1 MKKLYLKVI
10 SQSSIYSLGSMSQTV
25 LTIILLPLY
34 TRYLSPADFGILA
47 LMDLTILLI
56 TRLIVPPVDNA
67 LGRYYYK
74 PEYSEKR
81 GLLLFNLLLVMLAKA
96 FLFALVYW
104 FSSGLLL
111 NLLFEGNPELLYV
124 VQLYGVILVTEC
136 ISAFLLTYI
145 RLREVAKY
153 FVFLS
158 LSKLL
163 LSTGLIVYLLTV
175 LDLGVLSVI
184 YGQIFGASFLTVM
197 TLPFV
202 LRESKFRIALGVVK
216 EPLKFGYPLVIS
228 GYSNLLLDSGDRYM
242 LNMFSSVSNVGLYA
256 FGYRIAGLLNTI
268 LIVPLN
274 QAIFPMIYQKE
285 ENPAEQREF
294 IATAATYYYFVG
306 IFMALGLSLAA
317 REAIMLLAAPE
328 FWPAWT
334 VVPIIALSYVQLGL
348 GRFFK
353 WGALLRNKSY
363 HVSAMVLA
371 SALLNIG
378 LNFFMIPLW
387 GILGAALATLIAY
400 IFWNTLTLYYSAK
413 FYKLYFDL
421 GRIGHITAVGVAL
434 YLVSMF
440 VANTD
445 SFVLNILIKLL
456 LLSLYPLLFFV
467 TGFFDPKETAYIQ
480 AFKTKTY
487 DKLRVVYSR
496 S

>member
-1 MKKLYLKVI
+1 MKKLYLKVL
-10 SQSSIYSLGSMSQTV
+10 SQSSIYSLGSISQTV

-56 TRLIVPPVDNA
+56 TRLIVPPLDNA

-74 PEYSEKR
+74 PEYSDKKE
-81 GLLLFNLLLVMLAKA
+81 LLLFNLMLVLVAKTA
-96 FLFALVYW
+96 LFALLYW
-104 FSSGLLL
+104 FFSGSLV
-111 NLLFEGNPELLYV
+111 NLLFEGDAQLLYV
-124 VQLYGVILVTEC
+124 VQIYVAILVSEC

-145 RLREVAKY
+145 RLLEVAKY

-158 LSKLL
+158 LSKLV
-163 LSTGLIVYLLTV
+163 LSTGLMVYLLTA
-175 LDLGVLSVI
+175 LDLGVLAVI
-184 YGQIFGASFLTVM
+184 YGQIFGACFLTVL
-197 TLPFV
+197 TLPFM
-202 LRESKFRIALGVVK
+202 LREAKFQISLGVVK

-228 GYSNLLLDSGDRYM
+228 GYSNLLLNSGDRYM
-242 LNMFSSVSNVGLYA
+242 LNMFSSVSSVGLYA
-256 FGYRIAGLLNTI
+256 FGYRIAALLNTI

-274 QAIFPMIYQKE
+274 QAIFPTIYQKE
-285 ENPAEQREF
+285 ENPAEQRAF

-306 IFMALGLSLAA
+306 IFMALGLSLLA

-334 VVPIIALSYVQLGL
+334 VVPIIAFSYVQLGL

-400 IFWNTLTLYYSAK
+400 IFWNGLTLYYSAK
-413 FYKLYFDL
+413 FYSLYFNL
-421 GRIGHITAVGVAL
+421 GRIGHITVVGVAL
-434 YLVSMF
+434 YLVSLF

-445 SFVLNILIKLL
+445 SFILNILIKLL
-456 LLSLYPLLFFV
+456 LLSIYPLLFFI
-467 TGFFDPKETAYIQ
+467 TGFFDSKETAYIQ
-480 AFKTKTY
+480 ELKTKTY